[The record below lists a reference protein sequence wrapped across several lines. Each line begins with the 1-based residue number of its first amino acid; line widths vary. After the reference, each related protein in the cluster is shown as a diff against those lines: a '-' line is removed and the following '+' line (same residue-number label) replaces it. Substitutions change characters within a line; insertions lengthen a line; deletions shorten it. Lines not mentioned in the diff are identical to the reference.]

1 MNKSP
6 VGGEGGGGVFH
17 DPEVDGNGEANTI
30 INNTTSSIDQNMKA
44 IISSGGIGSGSGLV
58 TKKKMNIVRMTL
70 LFVGMTVACFIFYNS
85 VFPSRFLPI
94 SLYDY
99 TGTTSSQASQLLFCH
114 QSNSNIQTPLDHGND
129 HLLDAVLKNASMKDR
144 TILVTT
150 LNDAWAEPNSIFD
163 LFLESFHIGSNTKW
177 LLNHL
182 VVICLDQKA
191 YARCLASHPHC
202 YELYTEGANFTSE
215 ASFMSSDYLQMM
227 WRRIKFM
234 SKILDKG
241 YNFVF
246 TDTDIMWLRNPFPQ
260 FYPDADFQ
268 IACDFFLGDSYSIN
282 NLPNGGFTYVKSNER
297 TIWFYKFW
305 YFSRKA
311 YPKMHDQDVLNKIK
325 SDRSISQIGL
335 KMRFLDTQ
343 YFGGFC
349 QPSKDFDKVCTMHAN
364 CCVGLDNKVNDLRIL
379 LRVWR
384 KFMALPPNAITTA
397 QTSWTVPQNCRYS

>member
-17 DPEVDGNGEANTI
+17 DPEVDGNGKANTI
-30 INNTTSSIDQNMKA
+30 INNTTSSIDQNTKA

-58 TKKKMNIVRMTL
+58 TKKKKNIVRMTL

-99 TGTTSSQASQLLFCH
+99 TGTTSSQ
-114 QSNSNIQTPLDHGND
+114 GND

-191 YARCLASHPHC
+191 YALCLALHPHC

-268 IACDFFLGDSYSIN
+268 IACDFFVGDSYSIKN
-282 NLPNGGFTYVKSNER
+282 FPNGGFTYVKSNER

-311 YPKMHDQDVLNKIK
+311 YPEMHDQDVLNKIK

-349 QPSKDFDKVCTMHAN
+349 QPSKDFNKVCTMHAN

-379 LRVWR
+379 LQVWR
-384 KFMALPPNAITTA
+384 KFMALPPNAAATA
-397 QTSWTVPQNCRYS
+397 QTSWTVPQNCSTSFQRLGKHS

>member
-6 VGGEGGGGVFH
+6 VGGEGGGVFH

-30 INNTTSSIDQNMKA
+30 TNNTTGSTDQNMKA
-44 IISSGGIGSGSGLV
+44 IISSGGIGSGSGSGLV

-99 TGTTSSQASQLLFCH
+99 TGTTSSQ
-114 QSNSNIQTPLDHGND
+114 GKD

-191 YARCLASHPHC
+191 YARCLALHPHC

-234 SKILDKG
+234 SRILDKG

-268 IACDFFLGDSYSIN
+268 IACDFFLGNSYSIRN
-282 NLPNGGFTYVKSNER
+282 WPNGGFTYVKSNER
-297 TIWFYKFW
+297 TIWFYEFW

-325 SDRSISQIGL
+325 SDPLISRHGL

-349 QPSKDFDKVCTMHAN
+349 QPSKDFNKVCTMHAN

-379 LRVWR
+379 LQVWR
-384 KFMALPPNAITTA
+384 KFMALPPDATTTA
-397 QTSWTVPQNCRYS
+397 QTSWTVPQNCSTSFQRLGKHS

>member
-1 MNKSP
+1 
-6 VGGEGGGGVFH
+6 
-17 DPEVDGNGEANTI
+17 
-30 INNTTSSIDQNMKA
+30 MKA

-99 TGTTSSQASQLLFCH
+99 TGTTSSQ
-114 QSNSNIQTPLDHGND
+114 GND

-227 WRRIKFM
+227 WRRIRFM

-349 QPSKDFDKVCTMHAN
+349 QPSKDFNKVCTMHAN

-384 KFMALPPNAITTA
+384 KFMALPPNATTTA
-397 QTSWTVPQNCRYS
+397 QTSWTVPQNCSTSFQRLGEHS